1 MLNYLSIILY
11 IVQST
16 IVRN

>member
-1 MLNYLSIILY
+1 MLSPRYDKDY

-16 IVRN
+16 I